1 MPQGIGGK
9 LSELEELF
17 HKHVTMAGITCERE
31 YKFARD
37 AIGNPQQKIREKLKY
52 AGLKDWRFDFAIPRE
67 KIAIEIEGGIF
78 TGGRH
83 VRGVGFEKDCEKYNC
98 ALLLGWRVLR
108 FSSNHVKS
116 GRALELTDRL
126 LKGVTNGNVGRM
138 VSDRTGRTENQTEM
152 RLT

>member
-1 MPQGIGGK
+1 

-17 HKHVTMAGITCERE
+17 YQHITMTGIICERE

-37 AIGNPQQKIREKLKY
+37 AIGNPTKKIRALLSF
-52 AGLKDWRFDFAIPRE
+52 AGLKDWRFDFAIPSQ

-83 VRGVGFEKDCEKYNC
+83 VQGVGFEKDCEKYNC

-116 GRALELTDRL
+116 GRALELTEKL
-126 LKGVTNGNVGRM
+126 LKGVQNGNIGRVGANSER
-138 VSDRTGRTENQTEM
+138 RTEKQEP
-152 RLT
+152 LQFSEWG